1 MSSPHYED
9 SINHVNSNTTISGLP
24 DGLFPNQKSH
34 FGYTQEVLAVEDV
47 GTFYDQV
54 AYFTTIWWIFW
65 PFGRF
70 CGPLVYFFH
79 FWFVVLRKILQR
91 CYD

>member
-65 PFGRF
+65 PFATMLRLNGYLSVKSNDSFLRF
-70 CGPLVYFFH
+70 
-79 FWFVVLRKILQR
+79 
-91 CYD
+91 